1 MVNKNKKQITI
12 KSLKELDIK
21 IESYFQKNNKLPLN
35 ILYKRKRKIDNI
47 DKPFSCF
54 IYFMN
59 KNGLICG
66 LNQGGFKWLN

>member
-1 MVNKNKKQITI
+1 MIDLNKKQITI

-21 IESYFQKNNKLPLN
+21 IESYFKKNNKLPLN

-47 DKPFSCF
+47 DKPFFCF

-59 KNGLICG
+59 KKWSNLWFKSKG
-66 LNQGGFKWLN
+66 LND